1 MALDQDQIVHIAN
14 LLMQNYGDVLKV
26 SRSRGVTL
34 SLPQLRKALSETNE
48 ITSLYEQMLIEEIDG
63 QGLSD
68 DALVRSLRL
77 AQVDAFEKGDHTNST
92 QYSDELK
99 KLITAGVRNRDVGEV
114 IDIGD
119 MPVEEA
125 HDWVMQILYYPND
138 VDLDKVPEKAL
149 REAEKK
155 LLANFELFN
164 SWAFQIQMGFPFQKQ
179 DFHSIIFSVCDEII
193 AGDKDRV
200 IINIPPRHSKT
211 QIFSITLP
219 LFSFCKN
226 PGSHNIITSYAEDVV
241 GESSGYIR
249 QVLTDP
255 LFSKVFNKVRI
266 DPNKRSLDR
275 WGTTKAGVM
284 HAVPTG
290 GRLTGKGAGSL
301 TTVYS
306 GCFVVDD
313 SLKPADAYSD
323 AKRNEV
329 NDRFDNTFMSRLAND
344 GVVKDVHGVEHKCPR
359 TPMVIIMQRLHQDD
373 LVGFLLK
380 GGSVDKYHYLN
391 IPAIITPDVGTEEWY
406 KKSVDKHMY
415 THATPILYDLQRGEG
430 ESALW
435 PSRKSLETLQEM
447 RRTNPYTFNSQ
458 YAGDP
463 TAEGIGMVKDEWVQD
478 YEEPPFKEIVRT
490 FMTADT
496 ASTVKTYSD
505 YSVICFWGLTK
516 SKDLYLL
523 DVELGK
529 FETPELKTTFE
540 KFWKKHSKFNPRFP
554 RLLPKALYM
563 EDKSSGQYLNQ
574 QYIKDG
580 KVRVIPIKRGSD
592 AGDKV
597 ARFMNTVPYFAQ
609 GRIFFPKQHEH
620 YLHITRE
627 IKAMTGLGNGT
638 GHDDV
643 CDNVSDAC
651 EIAYGNPTLDYTTW

>member
-1 MALDQDQIVHIAN
+1 MSLDQDQIVHIAN

-34 SLPQLRKALSETNE
+34 SLPKLRQALSETAE
-48 ITSLYEQMLIEEIDG
+48 IRGIYAEMLIEEIRG
-63 QGLSD
+63 QGLAD

-77 AQVDAFEKGDHTNST
+77 AQLDAFEKGDHTNST

-99 KLITAGVRNRDVGEV
+99 KLITAGVKDRTAGDV
-114 IDIGD
+114 IDIGIL
-119 MPVEEA
+119 PEEEQQ
-125 HDWVMQILYYPND
+125 DWVYNMLYYPLA
-138 VDLDKVPEKAL
+138 VDLDKIPESAL
-149 REAEKK
+149 REAEKR
-155 LLANFELFN
+155 LLGNFELF
-164 SWAFQIQMGFPFQKQ
+164 STWAFQIQMGFPFQKQ
-179 DFHSIIFSVCDEII
+179 DFHSIIFSVCDKII
-193 AGDKDRV
+193 SGEMDRV
-200 IINIPPRHSKT
+200 IICIPPRHSKT
-211 QIFSITLP
+211 AIFSVFLP
-219 LFSFCKN
+219 LFSFCVN

-249 QVLTDP
+249 QILTDP
-255 LFSKVFNKVRI
+255 IFLKVFNKVRI

-329 NDRFDNTFMSRLAND
+329 NTRFDNTFMSRLAND
-344 GVVKDVHGVEHKCPR
+344 GMVKDVHGVEHECAR
-359 TPMVIIMQRLHQDD
+359 TPMIIIMQRLHQDD

-380 GGSVDKYHYLN
+380 GGSVDKYHFLN
-391 IPAIITPDVGTEEWY
+391 IPAIIEPDVGTEGWY
-406 KKSVDKHMY
+406 KKSIDKHLY
-415 THATPILYDLQRGEG
+415 THAIPILYDLGRGEG

-435 PSRKSLETLQEM
+435 SARKSLKTLQEM
-447 RRTNPYTFNSQ
+447 RRTNPYTYNSQ

-463 TAEGIGMVKDEWVQD
+463 SAAGTGMISEEWYLT
-478 YEEPPFKEIVRT
+478 YEEAPLKDIVRT

-496 ASTVKTYSD
+496 ASTTKSYSD
-505 YSVICFWGLTK
+505 YSVICFWGVTRDK
-516 SKDLYLL
+516 HLYLL
-523 DVELGK
+523 DLELGK
-529 FETPELKTTFE
+529 FEAPELTKAFE
-540 KFWKKHSKFNPRFP
+540 DFWKKHAKYNPRFP

-574 QYIKDG
+574 QYIKSG
-580 KVRVIPIKRGSD
+580 KIRVIPVKRDSNS
-592 AGDKV
+592 GDKFT
-597 ARFMNTVPYFAQ
+597 RFLNAVPYFAQ
-609 GRIFFPKQHEH
+609 EVLHFPANHEH
-620 YLHITRE
+620 STHFKRE
-627 IKAMTGLGNGT
+627 ILAQTGLGNGT
-638 GHDDV
+638 GHDDC

-651 EIAYGNPTLDYTTW
+651 EIALGKTVIDYSQW